1 VERGDIYLVDL
12 EPTRGKE
19 QRGKRPVLIVSRKA
33 FNAQNPA
40 WVCPITSSGVAT
52 RLAGFTVSLATT
64 GLKTTGVVLCSQ
76 IRALGIKERRGK
88 RIERAPDLIVDE
100 VLAALQDILE

>member
-1 VERGDIYLVDL
+1 MERGDIYLVDL

-19 QRGKRPVLIVSRKA
+19 QQGKRPVLIVSRKA
-33 FNAQNPA
+33 FNMHNPA
-40 WVCPITSSGVAT
+40 WVCPITGGGVAT
-52 RLAGFTVSLATT
+52 RLAGFSVSLATT

-76 IRALGIKERRGK
+76 IRTLDIKDRRGK
-88 RIERAPDLIVDE
+88 RIERAPDMIVDE